1 MTKFHY
7 AFFALV
13 AATASVHADPPP
25 SAKAKAEAKEHVQA
39 GTKLY
44 NVQDYAKASEEYQAA
59 YLLDP
64 KPEYLY
70 ALAQSQRLS
79 GDCDKAVRSYQAF
92 IRAKPK
98 ADQIEKAQKNID
110 RCQEDI
116 QARAAGQAPPPPE
129 DIPPLPPA
137 PPEPPPEEKQVI
149 VVAPPPPPAKSY
161 VVGHLLVGGGVAIGA
176 ASTFLWLHGK
186 GTIND
191 LNSSPD
197 YDTFG
202 ARKAN
207 IDSAKSQQTFGVL
220 GMSAGVALIAGGIV
234 YYALHSAS
242 TESIAVAPT
251 AGGAAVTI
259 GGKF

>member
-1 MTKFHY
+1 MIKLHY
-7 AFFALV
+7 AAFALV

-25 SAKAKAEAKEHVQA
+25 SAKAKAEAKDHLQA

-44 NVQDYAKASEEYQAA
+44 NVQDYAKAADEYQQA

-70 ALAQSQRLS
+70 ALAQSQRLA

-92 IRAKPK
+92 IRSKPK
-98 ADQIEKAQKNID
+98 AEQAEKAQKNIE

-129 DIPPLPPA
+129 DIPALPPA
-137 PPEPPPEEKQVI
+137 PPDLPDEKVI
-149 VVAPPPPPAKSY
+149 VVAPPPPPEKSY

-176 ASTFLWLHGK
+176 ASTLLFLHGR

-197 YDTFG
+197 YDTFT
-202 ARKAN
+202 ARKSS
-207 IDSAKSQQTFGVL
+207 IDSAKSQQTL
-220 GMSAGVALIAGGIV
+220 GAVGMAAGVALIGGGIV
-234 YYALHSAS
+234 YYALHSAA
-242 TESIAVAPT
+242 TETLAVTPT

>member
-1 MTKFHY
+1 MTKAHY
-7 AFFALV
+7 VAFALL
-13 AATASVHADPPP
+13 AATASAHADPPP
-25 SAKAKAEAKEHVQA
+25 TAKAKAEAKAHVQA

-44 NVQDYAKASEEYQAA
+44 NVQDYAKAADEYQQA

-70 ALAQSQRLS
+70 ALAQTQRLS
-79 GDCDKAVRSYQAF
+79 GDCDKAVRSYEAF

-98 ADQIEKAQKNID
+98 ADQIEKAQKNIE

-116 QARAAGQAPPPPE
+116 QARAAGTAPPPPE

-137 PPEPPPEEKQVI
+137 PPEPPPEPKQVI
-149 VVAPPPPPAKSY
+149 VVAPPPPPEKSY
-161 VVGHLLVGGGVAIGA
+161 VIGHLLVGGGVAVGA
-176 ASTFLWLHGK
+176 ASTVLFLHGRS
-186 GTIND
+186 TINTA
-191 LNSSPD
+191 NSSLD
-197 YDTFG
+197 YDTFTSRRSG
-202 ARKAN
+202 

-220 GMSAGVALIAGGIV
+220 GMTAGGAMIVGGIV

-242 TESIAVAPT
+242 TEQLSVAPT
-251 AGGAAVTI
+251 TGGAAVTI

>member
-1 MTKFHY
+1 MTKAHY
-7 AFFALV
+7 VAFALV
-13 AATASVHADPPP
+13 AASASVHADPPP
-25 SAKAKAEAKEHVQA
+25 TAKAKAEAKEHVQA

-44 NVQDYAKASEEYQAA
+44 NVQDYAKAADEYQAA

-70 ALAQSQRLS
+70 ALAQTQRLS
-79 GDCDKAVRSYQAF
+79 GDCDKAVRSYEAF

-98 ADQIEKAQKNID
+98 ADQIEKAQKNIE

-137 PPEPPPEEKQVI
+137 PPEPPPEQKQVI
-149 VVAPPPPPAKSY
+149 VVAPPPPPEKSY
-161 VVGHLLVGGGVAIGA
+161 VVGHLLVGGGVVVGA
-176 ASTFLWLHGK
+176 ASTLLFLHAR
-186 GTIND
+186 GTINE

-197 YDTFG
+197 YDTFTS
-202 ARKAN
+202 RHSN
-207 IDSAKSQQTFGVL
+207 IDAAKSQQTLGVV
-220 GMSAGVALIAGGIV
+220 GMAAGVALIGGGIV

-242 TESIAVAPT
+242 TETLAVAPT
-251 AGGAAVTI
+251 PGGAAVTI